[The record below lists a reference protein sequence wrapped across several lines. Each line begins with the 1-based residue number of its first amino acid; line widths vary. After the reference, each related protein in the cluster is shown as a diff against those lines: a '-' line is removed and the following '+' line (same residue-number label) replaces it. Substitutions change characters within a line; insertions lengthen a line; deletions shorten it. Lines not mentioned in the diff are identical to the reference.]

1 VLVNKPECILRN
13 NKVSS
18 ATDSQSRQSSFDP
31 CDLPNN
37 DERYM
42 MSNNVAEMAPGH
54 SDHAAHSSNAARH
67 VLNSVPEGLKE
78 LGANLSNSQ

>member
-18 ATDSQSRQSSFDP
+18 ATDSQSRQSSLDP

-37 DERYM
+37 DETYLT
-42 MSNNVAEMAPGH
+42 SNNVAEMAPGQR
-54 SDHAAHSSNAARH
+54 DHAARSLNAARH
-67 VLNSVPEGLKE
+67 FLNSVSEGLKE